1 MSWTEMALNGRI
13 LVVDDAMEN
22 VQILHAALQ
31 DEQEVLFALGGVRA
45 LELARSQHPDLILV
59 DAMMPDMDGYAVCA
73 ALRAAPETRD
83 IPVIFVTAL
92 KTPEDETRA
101 LDAGAADFISKPVN
115 AAVVRARVRTQLTVK
130 RQADA
135 LRALTL
141 TDPLTGVANR
151 RAFDERLEA
160 EWRRCARAGLP
171 VALVLADVDHF
182 KAYNDH
188 YGHQAGDACL
198 VQVAAA
204 LRRGAGRTHDLVTRY
219 GGEEFAILL
228 PQLDAHG
235 AEGVA
240 HRLADE
246 LARLGIAHAAS
257 PTAPQLTMSMGLA
270 SLVPQDG
277 QAADTLV
284 AHADALLYQA
294 KAGGRNRYRVDAA
307 AGAAAA
313 ADAGTDAPG
322 RDVQV

>member
-1 MSWTEMALNGRI
+1 MKGDTVSWTEMALNGRI

-22 VQILHAALQ
+22 VQILHEALQ
-31 DEQEVLFALGGVRA
+31 QEQEVLFALDGARA
-45 LELARSQHPDLILV
+45 LELARSGHPDLILL
-59 DAMMPDMDGYAVCA
+59 DAVMPGMDGYAVCA

-101 LDAGAADFISKPVN
+101 LAAGAADFITKPVN

-151 RAFDERLEA
+151 RAFDERLQA

-171 VALVLADVDHF
+171 VALILADVDHF

-188 YGHQAGDACL
+188 YGHQGGDACL

-204 LRRGAGRTHDLVTRY
+204 LRRAASRSHDMVTRY

-228 PQLDAHG
+228 PQLDALG

-240 HRLADE
+240 HRLMDE
-246 LARLGIAHAAS
+246 LAQLALPHAAS
-257 PTAPQLTMSMGLA
+257 PTAPCVTMSMGLA
-270 SLVPQDG
+270 ALVPRDAQG
-277 QAADTLV
+277 AETLV
-284 AHADALLYQA
+284 ASADVLLYQA
-294 KAGGRNRYRVDAA
+294 KSAGRNGYRMGGVGVVAGQDDAA
-307 AGAAAA
+307 AQA
-313 ADAGTDAPG
+313 
-322 RDVQV
+322 